1 MRTMEESIEQKAQ
14 ERADRKLQ
22 YIIGRY
28 GDANGERR
36 KPYYREQLIQEAKA
50 ALSWEVFSLA
60 FMELCKENAPVTP
73 TKASEVS
80 TDLKVTVHDYP
91 EGMLET
97 QNRQL
102 CELIGDGCDMIENV
116 MPKRLYRELGHTTT
130 VLREN
135 SKCVSMLVDEE
146 FLFRNGLQ
154 PNLIGCYLYETDKHR
169 SPIMGNILFVGNA
182 YVGDGVEFT
191 GIEPETFE
199 TLHKQL
205 KNMAMAMKAHKEAL
219 GV

>member
-1 MRTMEESIEQKAQ
+1 MSK
-14 ERADRKLQ
+14 
-22 YIIGRY
+22 IIKVR
-28 GDANGERR
+28 
-36 KPYYREQLIQEAKA
+36 
-50 ALSWEVFSLA
+50 
-60 FMELCKENAPVTP
+60 
-73 TKASEVS
+73 
-80 TDLKVTVHDYP
+80 TDLEVTVHDYP

-102 CELIGDGCDMIENV
+102 CELIGDGCDMVENV

-182 YVGDGVEFT
+182 YIGDGVEFT

-205 KNMAMAMKAHKEAL
+205 RNMAMAMKAHKEAL

>member
-1 MRTMEESIEQKAQ
+1 MSK
-14 ERADRKLQ
+14 
-22 YIIGRY
+22 II
-28 GDANGERR
+28 
-36 KPYYREQLIQEAKA
+36 K
-50 ALSWEVFSLA
+50 
-60 FMELCKENAPVTP
+60 
-73 TKASEVS
+73 VS
-80 TDLKVTVHDYP
+80 TDLEVTVHDFP
-91 EGMLET
+91 QGNMRE
-97 QNRQL
+97 QNRAL
-102 CELIGDGCDMIENV
+102 YELIGNGCDMIENV

>member
-1 MRTMEESIEQKAQ
+1 MSK
-14 ERADRKLQ
+14 
-22 YIIGRY
+22 II
-28 GDANGERR
+28 
-36 KPYYREQLIQEAKA
+36 K
-50 ALSWEVFSLA
+50 
-60 FMELCKENAPVTP
+60 
-73 TKASEVS
+73 VS
-80 TDLKVTVHDYP
+80 MNLEVTVHDFP
-91 EGMLET
+91 EGTLTE
-97 QNRQL
+97 QNRKL
-102 CELIGDGCDMIENV
+102 YELIGGGCDMIENV

-130 VLREN
+130 VLKEN

-182 YVGDGVEFT
+182 YIGDGIEFA

-199 TLHKQL
+199 TLYTQL

>member
-1 MRTMEESIEQKAQ
+1 MTTCQ
-14 ERADRKLQ
+14 
-22 YIIGRY
+22 
-28 GDANGERR
+28 
-36 KPYYREQLIQEAKA
+36 
-50 ALSWEVFSLA
+50 
-60 FMELCKENAPVTP
+60 
-73 TKASEVS
+73 
-80 TDLKVTVHDYP
+80 
-91 EGMLET
+91 
-97 QNRQL
+97 
-102 CELIGDGCDMIENV
+102 
-116 MPKRLYRELGHTTT
+116 LGHTTT

-182 YVGDGVEFT
+182 YVGDGIEFT

-205 KNMAMAMKAHKEAL
+205 KNMTMAMKAHKEAL

>member
-1 MRTMEESIEQKAQ
+1 MSK
-14 ERADRKLQ
+14 
-22 YIIGRY
+22 II
-28 GDANGERR
+28 
-36 KPYYREQLIQEAKA
+36 K
-50 ALSWEVFSLA
+50 
-60 FMELCKENAPVTP
+60 
-73 TKASEVS
+73 VS
-80 TDLKVTVHDYP
+80 TDLEVTVHDYP

-102 CELIGDGCDMIENV
+102 CELIGDGCDMVEIV
-116 MPKRLYRELGHTTT
+116 IPKRLYRELGLTTK

-135 SKCVSMLVDEE
+135 RKCVSMLVDEE

-182 YVGDGVEFT
+182 YIGDGVEFT

-205 KNMAMAMKAHKEAL
+205 RNMAMAMKAHKEAL